1 MKLYMV
7 EKYISLKMNKFEIKS
22 SYGKNRIYSN

>member
-1 MKLYMV
+1 MKLNTI

-22 SYGKNRIYSN
+22 DYGKNRIYSN

>member
-1 MKLYMV
+1 MKLNTI

-22 SYGKNRIYSN
+22 DYGKNKDI